1 MNLKIIHDLLNE
13 KGYAMILDGNCLKED
28 TGPWNDYRKLRLN
41 NGKWELIN
49 VKWERANGEEE
60 ILSTFENEKTA
71 CKFWYLRKI
80 RSYYIRK
87 YPLSFKYENKEFD
100 YDQRDHFTLEILK
113 EMLHRV
119 GIPEQYYSLDG
130 KLKEHSVVLERINEK
145 KSKMLH
151 IGRNLQKV
159 SETLVLDNWEIYDE
173 IFTDAYMI
181 YLLDQECD
189 ELIKK
194 GVIEERFTDEDYR
207 FFLSPDF

>member
-1 MNLKIIHDLLNE
+1 MNLNLIYGLLTE
-13 KGYAMILDGNCLKED
+13 KNISFTLKENILKEN
-28 TGPWNDYRKLRLN
+28 TGPWNDYKKLQLN
-41 NGKWELIN
+41 NGNWELIH
-49 VKWERANGEEE
+49 VKWERANGDEELIKSFKDE
-60 ILSTFENEKTA
+60 SIA
-71 CKFWYLRKI
+71 CKLFYLYRL
-80 RSYYIRK
+80 SYYFTFQYVLPFYK
-87 YPLSFKYENKEFD
+87 ENKDINFYGGEL
-100 YDQRDHFTLEILK
+100 FTLENLK
-113 EMLHRV
+113 EGLHRA
-119 GIPEQYYSLDG
+119 GIPKQYYSLDG

-159 SETLVLDNWEIYDE
+159 SETLVIYNWEIYDE